1 MARFATLLA
10 TVCGGVAAGG
20 VLLPW
25 YSWDGG
31 DDPTIYSTRGI
42 DGGPLGTC
50 ALLLGLAGAVA
61 AAISAGVRTDRPGR
75 SRSAWALSSLIAL
88 ALTMLVA
95 LAEFVRQFTQDWRAW
110 NAGITTGWSGAGL
123 YVTLAAAVWGT
134 IFAASALAEARR
146 SNRRAADLLR

>member
-1 MARFATLLA
+1 MARFAPLLA

-42 DGGPLGTC
+42 DAGALGTC

-61 AAISAGVRTDRPGR
+61 AAICAASRSGHPGR
-75 SRSAWALSSLIAL
+75 SRAAWALSSLIAL

-95 LAEFVRQFTQDWRAW
+95 LVAWVRQVAHDWRAW
-110 NAGITTGWSGAGL
+110 NLGITTGWSGTGL
-123 YVTLAAAVWGT
+123 YVTFAAAVWGT
-134 IFAASALAEARR
+134 IFAASMLAEVRR
-146 SNRRAADLLR
+146 SSRAMPC